1 MESKQSPESDRRRGE
16 SSLRASQWNDVLDC
30 RWKLWV
36 FAGDRVCERECVCV
50 CAHVVNCGFLHP
62 RLCVCVREGEPE
74 TVTVVEMHSDC
85 GAAPHIL
92 MTLSFYWTINRWRSG
107 ENVLLAV
114 LISDRSD
121 LRPLHHPDPG
131 YVWLPTHCTL

>member
-1 MESKQSPESDRRRGE
+1 MR
-16 SSLRASQWNDVLDC
+16 
-30 RWKLWV
+30 
-36 FAGDRVCERECVCV
+36 
-50 CAHVVNCGFLHP
+50 VVN
-62 RLCVCVREGEPE
+62 LCVCVREREPE
-74 TVTVVEMHSDC
+74 TVTGEEMHSGC

-107 ENVLLAV
+107 GGGYAAAA

-131 YVWLPTHCTL
+131 YVWLPPRCTLWCCLSGTG